1 MVSLNF
7 ASKVLLAYFLVFS
20 SILSYSPANSSE
32 PQGTET
38 IDSTDVVWAA
48 KWYNDKKSAFSFSF
62 DDSFISHYENVRPI
76 LNQFNF
82 RGTFYVMPPWLTDSL
97 PGIWRYGTWPMFQE
111 IALDGHEIG
120 SITMNHLHLPELEI
134 GDTNTQ
140 GTILY
145 EIYQSRE
152 LINQRIPNQQCIT
165 MAYPYAEHND
175 LIDSLTSLF
184 YESARADGF
193 DPNPSSLTKEQW
205 FALTAI
211 EVIFDEPRNSLD
223 DDLEELQ
230 FIQDWID
237 SLIVKEDWGILLAH
251 EVVPQD
257 SLPGIIADGAWY
269 PYSNEWFT
277 ILSEWLF
284 DKSDNKDVWVETI
297 ANITRYVKERD
308 DYVYNILA
316 YDDMQIKFNISD
328 NLDDEIYN
336 YPLSVYIKVPQSW
349 DFALRIQGETFDT
362 LTTFT
367 NDSGKVVLTN
377 VIPDGGEVTL
387 LKMILTDVEDV
398 ADLIPDEIQL
408 FQNYPNPFNPTT
420 TIKYQIPSADNS
432 RQGGVVSVQLDVYDV
447 LGRKVATLVN
457 EDKPSGNYQV
467 KFNSKNLSS
476 GIYIYTLR
484 AGNKMV
490 SKKMILTK

>member
-1 MVSLNF
+1 MTSLNF
-7 ASKVLLAYFLVFS
+7 ASKILLAYFLVFS

-38 IDSTDVVWAA
+38 IDPTDVVWAA
-48 KWYNDKKSAFSFSF
+48 KWYNDRKSAFSFSF

-82 RGTFYVMPPWLTDSL
+82 SGTFYVMPPWLTDSL

-111 IALDGHEIG
+111 MALEGHEIG
-120 SITMNHLHLPELEI
+120 SITMNHLHLPELDI

-140 GTILY
+140 RTILY

-230 FIQDWID
+230 
-237 SLIVKEDWGILLAH
+237 KK
-251 EVVPQD
+251 
-257 SLPGIIADGAWY
+257 
-269 PYSNEWFT
+269 T
-277 ILSEWLF
+277 
-284 DKSDNKDVWVETI
+284 
-297 ANITRYVKERD
+297 
-308 DYVYNILA
+308 
-316 YDDMQIKFNISD
+316 
-328 NLDDEIYN
+328 
-336 YPLSVYIKVPQSW
+336 
-349 DFALRIQGETFDT
+349 GEF
-362 LTTFT
+362 FW
-367 NDSGKVVLTN
+367 
-377 VIPDGGEVTL
+377 
-387 LKMILTDVEDV
+387 
-398 ADLIPDEIQL
+398 
-408 FQNYPNPFNPTT
+408 
-420 TIKYQIPSADNS
+420 
-432 RQGGVVSVQLDVYDV
+432 
-447 LGRKVATLVN
+447 
-457 EDKPSGNYQV
+457 
-467 KFNSKNLSS
+467 
-476 GIYIYTLR
+476 
-484 AGNKMV
+484 
-490 SKKMILTK
+490 LTKLFLKILYPV